1 MSRGEAIKNGTEQI
15 GNRTKVSIPKNKIAP
30 PFREAE
36 FDLVYGKGINKYGD
50 ILDLG
55 VKYNLIAK
63 TGAWFTVG
71 EERFQ
76 GRDQTRAYLEENPE
90 VAAEMEE
97 NIRTKMGLN
106 GAVEEVDPVDPNR
119 RSPRRRRRGLG
130 RLNGKASHVCGGLF
144 CFSQEGLSA

>member
-1 MSRGEAIKNGTEQI
+1 MPQVGFDGGKNRHDDHFHQPDPRESRRHLRLARNDALAVARLKFFASVRLRVSRGEAIKNGTEQT

-55 VKYNLIAK
+55 VKFNLIAK

-76 GRDQTRAYLEENPE
+76 GRDQTRAYLEENPS
-90 VAAEMEE
+90 
-97 NIRTKMGLN
+97 IR
-106 GAVEEVDPVDPNR
+106 
-119 RSPRRRRRGLG
+119 
-130 RLNGKASHVCGGLF
+130 
-144 CFSQEGLSA
+144 